1 MSPLYT
7 TSKNSI
13 LDMKKY
19 LSLAASLLMVACS
32 QKPGFEIQGTV
43 ADSQADGKQVYLV
56 KYGEEA
62 PIDSAVVTNGA
73 FTFQGE
79 QATPTLCVLYVG
91 DQEMRRVSAGENAPY
106 TAIFTLE
113 NARLQAVLNEEAP
126 AVSGTPENDAFK
138 ALQDQVKGIRAKAEP
153 LTDQLKSAD
162 EAVKE
167 AAMEQYEAIEAEA
180 SQALKAYIEANC
192 DKQVAAKVF
201 SDARYDLS
209 DEDQEAI
216 LAKANDTFKAVRGI
230 DKMIEHLNILKNS
243 AVGKKFIDFEMADAE
258 GKMHKL
264 SEFVGNGKVVLIDF
278 WASWCPPCRADM
290 PNLVAAYKQ
299 YKSKGFEIVGISL
312 DSKADAWAK
321 GVQDLGITWTQL
333 SDLQGWKNAGAALY
347 GVNSIP
353 HTILV
358 DKDGTILCKK
368 LHGKEIAAK
377 LEEILK

>member
-19 LSLAASLLMVACS
+19 LSLAASLLLVACS

-358 DKDGTILCKK
+358 DKDGTILCKQ

>member
-358 DKDGTILCKK
+358 DKDGTILCKQ
-368 LHGKEIAAK
+368 LHGKEIAVK

>member
-19 LSLAASLLMVACS
+19 LSLAASLLLVACS

-138 ALQDQVKGIRAKAEP
+138 ALQDQIKGIRAKAEP

>member
-43 ADSQADGKQVYLV
+43 ADSQADGRQVYLV

>member
-264 SEFVGNGKVVLIDF
+264 SEFVGNGQVVLIDF
-278 WASWCPPCRADM
+278 GASWCPPCRADM

>member
-138 ALQDQVKGIRAKAEP
+138 ALQDQIKGIRAKAEP

>member
-358 DKDGTILCKK
+358 DKDGTILCKQ

>member
-19 LSLAASLLMVACS
+19 LSLAASLLLVACS

-264 SEFVGNGKVVLIDF
+264 SEFVGNGQVVLIDF

>member
-278 WASWCPPCRADM
+278 WASWSPPCRADM

-358 DKDGTILCKK
+358 DKDGTILCKQ

>member
-230 DKMIEHLNILKNS
+230 DKMVEHLNILKNS

-358 DKDGTILCKK
+358 DKDGTILCKQ

>member
-138 ALQDQVKGIRAKAEP
+138 TLQDRVKGIRAKAEP

-243 AVGKKFIDFEMADAE
+243 AVGKMFIDFEMADAE

>member
-91 DQEMRRVSAGENAPY
+91 DHEMRRVSAGENAPY

-230 DKMIEHLNILKNS
+230 DKMIEHLNILMNS